1 MLTKTIA
8 MLTAKVE
15 ELERRLGRSSRNSSK
30 PPSSDPPGA
39 PSAPQQKLSGR
50 KPGGQPGHK
59 GSRRELLPPEEVDR
73 IEDCWPD
80 TCGSC
85 QGSLP
90 ERWRREI
97 GKPLRQQVT
106 ELPPV
111 TPTTTEY
118 RLHGQRCPGCGATTE
133 AKLPDDV
140 SLSAFGPRVTA
151 LVAILT
157 GCYRLSKRM
166 AMSVMKDLFGVE
178 LALGSVTTCE
188 QTVSETVAVPVR
200 EAHEFV
206 QRQNVVHADE
216 TSWRE
221 RRKRAWLWVAATATV
236 TVFRICGQRGKDA
249 AKALLG
255 AFRGTLVTD
264 RYNGYLWY
272 GGLRQL
278 CWAHLLRDFRDMSER
293 KGSAG
298 RTGHALVRNTKTM
311 FKWWHRVRDGTLTR
325 RGFRQKM
332 APLRLD
338 FERLLKHGQ
347 RGGTSIS
354 GSCSEMLKLFD
365 AFFTFVD
372 HEGIEPTNN
381 FAERQIRHAVLWRKP
396 SFGTHSA
403 AGSRFVER
411 MLTVRATL
419 RQQGRNI
426 VDYVVQAQQSALR
439 GQTIESL
446 MSPTSDLVRAAA

>member
-39 PSAPQQKLSGR
+39 SSAPQKKPSGR

-59 GSRRELLPPEEVDR
+59 GSQRELLPPEKVDQ

-80 TCGSC
+80 TCGCC
-85 QGSLP
+85 QENLP
-90 ERWRREI
+90 EKWRREI
-97 GKPLRQQVT
+97 DRPLRRQVT
-106 ELPPV
+106 EVPPV

-118 RLHGQRCPGCGATTE
+118 RLHRQRCPGCGATTE

-140 SLSAFGPRVTA
+140 SPGAFGPRVTA

-157 GCYRLSKRM
+157 GCYRMSKRT

-178 LALGSVTTCE
+178 LALGSVTACE
-188 QTVSETVAVPVR
+188 QTVSETVAAPVA

-206 QRQNVVHADE
+206 QRQDVAYADE

-221 RRKRAWLWVAATATV
+221 CRKRAWLWMAATAAV
-236 TVFRICGQRGKDA
+236 TVFRICGQRSKEA
-249 AKALLG
+249 AKILLG
-255 AFRGTLVTD
+255 VFRGTLVTD
-264 RYNGYLWY
+264 RYDGYLWY
-272 GGLRQL
+272 GGLRQV

-298 RTGHALVRNTKTM
+298 KTGHALVRNANTM

-338 FERLLKHGQ
+338 FERLLKFGQ
-347 RGGTSIS
+347 RGRTSIS
-354 GSCSEMLKLFD
+354 GSCNEMLKLLD

-381 FAERQIRHAVLWRKP
+381 FAERQIRHAVLWRKT

-411 MLTVRATL
+411 LLTIRATL
-419 RQQGRNI
+419 RQQGRNV

-446 MSPTSDLVRAAA
+446 LPQNADFACAAA